1 MLLGNVCIPAMVA
14 YLVGRNKRFRQ
25 YILAPLTLRSAIVFT
40 VVCGLLAIVSSY
52 YGTRIHG
59 ALASTRIVGVLIGG
73 IIGGP
78 WVGLATGII
87 GGLHRYSLGGF
98 TAASCG
104 IATVLAGILAGLVRF
119 RCPFTHMNW
128 KIAAA
133 IALAAEVLQ
142 KSLTLLL
149 AKPFEQ
155 ALAFERTAAL
165 PTTAVTIIGTVLFVL
180 ILQDMQKQYEAAGA
194 EAAQISLRIAN
205 ETMPYLRNGLDRES
219 AQKAAD
225 IILAVADVDAVAITD
240 GEKCLAYAGLPSRYH
255 VPGTCLHFP
264 DSIKVLQT
272 GQVAVFAGDHG
283 CGDPQCPLYYGIAV
297 PLQVHHKPTGLVR
310 FYQTRKKGL
319 SQVDIKMA
327 EGVAHLLS
335 TQIELADYEE
345 QRLLREQAEFKALQ
359 SQINP
364 HFLFNTLSIIVSLVR
379 TRPET
384 ARRLLINLSDM
395 LHFAFAHHE
404 PRIRLEEEL
413 RNAEAYLSIVQ
424 VRFGDR
430 LTTQVDI
437 PPDPGLLDEPVPAFI
452 LQPLLENAV
461 THGLFEKAEDCR
473 LSLAVSCAAGRLCL
487 EIRDNGA
494 GMAAEQLRQL
504 ERMESKGIGTA
515 NVIQRIEKIYH
526 GRGTIVF
533 QSQPG
538 AGTTVTISLPV
549 TREVRP

>member
-1 MLLGNVCIPAMVA
+1 MRLLFMLLGNVCIPAMVA

-255 VPGTCLHFP
+255 VPPFSRFHQGPP
-264 DSIKVLQT
+264 D
-272 GQVAVFAGDHG
+272 GAGRRLRRG
-283 CGDPQCPLYYGIAV
+283 SRLRRPAV
-297 PLQVHHKPTGLVR
+297 P
-310 FYQTRKKGL
+310 
-319 SQVDIKMA
+319 S
-327 EGVAHLLS
+327 
-335 TQIELADYEE
+335 
-345 QRLLREQAEFKALQ
+345 LLRHRRSLAGPPQAD
-359 SQINP
+359 
-364 HFLFNTLSIIVSLVR
+364 R
-379 TRPET
+379 TGP
-384 ARRLLINLSDM
+384 LL
-395 LHFAFAHHE
+395 
-404 PRIRLEEEL
+404 
-413 RNAEAYLSIVQ
+413 
-424 VRFGDR
+424 
-430 LTTQVDI
+430 
-437 PPDPGLLDEPVPAFI
+437 PDP
-452 LQPLLENAV
+452 
-461 THGLFEKAEDCR
+461 
-473 LSLAVSCAAGRLCL
+473 
-487 EIRDNGA
+487 
-494 GMAAEQLRQL
+494 
-504 ERMESKGIGTA
+504 
-515 NVIQRIEKIYH
+515 
-526 GRGTIVF
+526 
-533 QSQPG
+533 
-538 AGTTVTISLPV
+538 
-549 TREVRP
+549 

>member
-1 MLLGNVCIPAMVA
+1 MRLLFMLLGNVCIPAMVA

-78 WVGLATGII
+78 WVGLATGSI

-194 EAAQISLRIAN
+194 AAVEQELASRRQAVEEKYALPLFTLRLKR
-205 ETMPYLRNGLDRES
+205 EGLHLKPDEEKAVRDDLNRVLLERDRERQ
-219 AQKAAD
+219 A
-225 IILAVADVDAVAITD
+225 VDAEKQRLVAERIRP
-240 GEKCLAYAGLPSRYH
+240 ERQAMQERLLAYARELRAGMEGSLDKLAREDKARFQQGPES
-255 VPGTCLHFP
+255 FQ
-264 DSIKVLQT
+264 VLLGSVDRELDKRQQAIET
-272 GQVAVFAGDHG
+272 LEADMKSDVAGIVTKLAREKGYTVVFYKYKANISAD
-283 CGDPQCPLYYGIAV
+283 DITQPVLRD
-297 PLQVHHKPTGLVR
+297 LQQLASK
-310 FYQTRKKGL
+310 RK
-319 SQVDIKMA
+319 
-327 EGVAHLLS
+327 
-335 TQIELADYEE
+335 LADG
-345 QRLLREQAEFKALQ
+345 LRR
-359 SQINP
+359 
-364 HFLFNTLSIIVSLVR
+364 R
-379 TRPET
+379 TAPT
-384 ARRLLINLSDM
+384 A
-395 LHFAFAHHE
+395 
-404 PRIRLEEEL
+404 
-413 RNAEAYLSIVQ
+413 
-424 VRFGDR
+424 
-430 LTTQVDI
+430 
-437 PPDPGLLDEPVPAFI
+437 
-452 LQPLLENAV
+452 
-461 THGLFEKAEDCR
+461 
-473 LSLAVSCAAGRLCL
+473 AAQGT
-487 EIRDNGA
+487 
-494 GMAAEQLRQL
+494 
-504 ERMESKGIGTA
+504 SK
-515 NVIQRIEKIYH
+515 
-526 GRGTIVF
+526 
-533 QSQPG
+533 
-538 AGTTVTISLPV
+538 
-549 TREVRP
+549 